1 MVDVNVMLH
10 NMVPEHTLL
19 SEKESKELLK
29 NLKITSDQLPK
40 IRKDDP
46 VIKILE
52 MVHGPIEEGQ
62 IIKITRISDSAG
74 VSLVYRTV
82 VDRVK

>member
-10 NMVPEHTLL
+10 DLVPEHILL
-19 SEKESKELLK
+19 TDKEAQKLMAE
-29 NLKITSDQLPK
+29 LKITSDQLPK

-52 MVHGPIEEGQ
+52 MVHGPIDEGRL
-62 IIKITRISDSAG
+62 IKITRRSDSAG
-74 VSLVYRTV
+74 ISVVYRTV

>member
-10 NMVPEHTLL
+10 DLVPEHTLL
-19 SEKESKELLK
+19 SEKEEKEMLK
-29 NLKITSDQLPK
+29 KWKIGSDQLPK

-46 VIKILE
+46 VIKVLE
-52 MVHGPIEEGQ
+52 EIEGPIAEGRV
-62 IIKITRISDSAG
+62 IKIIRKSESAG
-74 VSLVYRTV
+74 MSIVYRMV

>member
-10 NMVPEHTLL
+10 DLVPEHALL
-19 SEKESKELLK
+19 SEKETQELLK
-29 NLKITSDQLPK
+29 KLKIRSDQLPK

-52 MVHGPIEEGQ
+52 MVHGPVLEGQ
-62 IIKITRISDSAG
+62 VIKITRKSDSAG
-74 VSLVYRTV
+74 VSVVYRTV

>member
-10 NMVPEHTLL
+10 DLVPEHALL
-19 SEKESKELLK
+19 SEKESQVLLK
-29 NLKITSDQLPK
+29 ELKITSDQLPK

-74 VSLVYRTV
+74 VSVVYRTV

>member
-10 NMVPEHTLL
+10 DLVPEHSLL
-19 SEKESKELLK
+19 SEKEAQALLK
-29 NLKITSDQLPK
+29 ELKITSDQLPK

-52 MVHGPIEEGQ
+52 MVHGPIEEGN

-74 VSLVYRTV
+74 VSVVYRTV